1 MYILK
6 CFFKRAGFFVSS
18 KGILPKKKKT
28 PQNQIK
34 FSDTMSIKLAVQT
47 IREL

>member
-1 MYILK
+1 MLLQTSRFLCVFQGY
-6 CFFKRAGFFVSS
+6 FT
-18 KGILPKKKKT
+18 KKKT

>member
-1 MYILK
+1 MLLQTSRFLCVFQGY
-6 CFFKRAGFFVSS
+6 FT
-18 KGILPKKKKT
+18 KKKKT

>member
-1 MYILK
+1 MYISK

-18 KGILPKKKKT
+18 KGILPKKKP

>member
-1 MYILK
+1 MLLQTSRFLCVFQGY
-6 CFFKRAGFFVSS
+6 FT
-18 KGILPKKKKT
+18 KKT

>member
-1 MYILK
+1 MYISK

-18 KGILPKKKKT
+18 KGILPKKT